1 MRDWKYAE
9 LIILLRDIESAQ
21 RIQMFFSCQFFDNVL
36 SSNFCSRVI
45 KAQFLLLSAI
55 YDDIEQIYF
64 EKNETG

>member
-1 MRDWKYAE
+1 
-9 LIILLRDIESAQ
+9 
-21 RIQMFFSCQFFDNVL
+21 MFFSCQFFDNVL

>member
-1 MRDWKYAE
+1 MSNWKIAE

-21 RIQMFFSCQFFDNVL
+21 RIQIFFPV
-36 SSNFCSRVI
+36 SSLMMCCNFCSRVI
-45 KAQFLLLSAI
+45 KAQFLLLLSI